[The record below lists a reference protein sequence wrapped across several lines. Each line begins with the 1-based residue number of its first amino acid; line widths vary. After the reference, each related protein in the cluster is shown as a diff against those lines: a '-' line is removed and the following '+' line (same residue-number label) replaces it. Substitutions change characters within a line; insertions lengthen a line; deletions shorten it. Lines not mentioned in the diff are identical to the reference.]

1 MIMAHSSLKEVPEL
15 FEQYL
20 LETFGYNEPIFIN
33 ELNIPD
39 MSENAVRQAI
49 KRLAASGFLQ
59 RFDTGIY
66 YIPKPSKLLD
76 TSYLDPLTVIMRKYV
91 RNKSETYGYI
101 TGVSFA
107 NQLGLTTQIPAVIE
121 IVTNKESTKGRTV
134 TIGGQTVRIKRPSL
148 CITDENA
155 AILQF
160 LDTVSQAD
168 KYSELAE
175 AEMIERLQA
184 YLTKC
189 NLTKEQLSEVSP
201 ALTGATAKKLIKW
214 GMIYSFES

>member
-1 MIMAHSSLKEVPEL
+1 M
-15 FEQYL
+15 FDQYL

-66 YIPKPSKLLD
+66 FIPEPSKLLD

-91 RNKSETYGYI
+91 GNNTETYGYI
-101 TGVSFA
+101 TGASFA
-107 NQLGLTTQIPAVIE
+107 NQLGLTTQMPTIIE
-121 IVTNKESTKGRTV
+121 IVTNKETTKGRTV

-148 CITDENA
+148 FITDENA
-155 AILQF
+155 TILQF

-175 AEMIERLQA
+175 TEMIERLQA
-184 YLTKC
+184 YLSKC
-189 NLTKEQLSEVSP
+189 NLTQKQLSKVSP
-201 ALTGATAKKLIKW
+201 TLTGATAKKLIEW
-214 GMIYSFES
+214 EMIYAFK